1 MNQFNQAKKRH
12 LEKEPESV
20 FVEVPLPS
28 DTSHPVRS
36 GKHSFQDNRP
46 MLYFQGMKR

>member
-12 LEKEPESV
+12 LEKEPEPV

-28 DTSHPVRS
+28 DTSHPVGS
-36 GKHSFQDNRP
+36 GKHSFQDNSR
-46 MLYFQGMKR
+46 LI